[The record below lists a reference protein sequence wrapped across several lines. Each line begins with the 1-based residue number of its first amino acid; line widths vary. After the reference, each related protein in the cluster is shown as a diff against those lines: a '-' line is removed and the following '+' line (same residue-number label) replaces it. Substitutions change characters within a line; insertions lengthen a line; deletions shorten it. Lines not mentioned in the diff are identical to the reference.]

1 MNPILSFEG
10 IHLAYGNQ
18 QIFSNLNFSVEA
30 NTITAILGKSGSGKS
45 TLLQMVNGLVRPD
58 LGTVKVFGE
67 TIDYENLVKLRL
79 KIGYAVQGAGLFP
92 HLKVGRNILLPGIIS
107 KRPQEQL
114 QKRLSQLLDLV
125 NLPETVKSKYPYEL
139 SGGEQQRVGLCR
151 AVLLSPPLVLLDEA
165 FSALDDENKNEI
177 HDQLLAIQKKEQ
189 RTIILVTHNRQEAEK
204 LADSIFQIENRTL
217 NKIK

>member
-10 IHLAYGNQ
+10 IHLAYGDQ